1 MNRPWR
7 CCGTSLIATICIG
20 IGEWITVTKA
30 LSGLTN
36 KYVLNLEVLE
46 SPHNFLE
53 LLTFLCIAHSVPLP
67 FQLVLDGHVV
77 ARAPVDEGS

>member
-1 MNRPWR
+1 M
-7 CCGTSLIATICIG
+7 
-20 IGEWITVTKA
+20 
-30 LSGLTN
+30 TN